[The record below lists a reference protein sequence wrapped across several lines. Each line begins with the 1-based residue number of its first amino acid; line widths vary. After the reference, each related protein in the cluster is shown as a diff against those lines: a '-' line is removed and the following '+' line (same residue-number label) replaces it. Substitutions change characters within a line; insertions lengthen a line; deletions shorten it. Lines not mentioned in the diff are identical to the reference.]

1 MPTQHYCFK
10 HTIVHVQVF
19 NNDVSDMRIM
29 KPHVNNEMRRKR
41 AHLLPKYSPALLL
54 PALLCSLLGST
65 RGEKV
70 QVHIVPHTHLDPG
83 WLKTVDQFYY
93 GGLFVDSNI

>member
-41 AHLLPKYSPALLL
+41 AHLVHVQAETVEKCQSQITLAL
-54 PALLCSLLGST
+54 
-65 RGEKV
+65 
-70 QVHIVPHTHLDPG
+70 
-83 WLKTVDQFYY
+83 
-93 GGLFVDSNI
+93 